1 MSRQQFSSRNNI
13 GQVLTFQKSGATAS
27 FDPSIG
33 FSSGSKRVSWRI
45 DNGLETTQIAGNSLS
60 YTGFTSDTNI
70 RTVQMR
76 GNSFKNTTFFN
87 FQNKNLYGEINLSNL
102 KELKPWPPVGG
113 TSITLQ
119 NNLNLTGITNPTST
133 ETIWGYDVGITGL
146 YNLDLTPFSGGL
158 IKNLNTHNCP
168 NLSGITLGQNLSI
181 TESFGGYNSNL
192 TGNLDL
198 TPLSGFGGQFQVQ
211 NNPLL
216 TGITNPSSSEIFN
229 LYTAY
234 DCNLTG
240 NLDLTP
246 LSGLGGGLQVNNNP
260 NLTGI
265 THSPSSQNFS
275 IYYAY
280 NCNLTGNLDLTPLSG
295 LGGIFLVLGN
305 PNLTSIT
312 HSPSPNNFND
322 YFASN
327 CNLIG
332 NLDLT
337 PLSGLGG
344 NFEVSNNINLT
355 GITHSPS
362 PNTFLG
368 YNASNCNLTGNL
380 DLTPL
385 SGLGS
390 GLILNNNPLLT
401 GISHSPSQNEF
412 SSYWVYNCGLIGNL
426 DLTPLSGL
434 GGQFLAYNNTSLTG
448 ITHSLSTNN
457 FSQYEVGNCN
467 LTGNLDLSMLYKL
480 GGEITGLTGSIDVSL
495 NQYLTGITL
504 PNSTQVF
511 KNKSNTISGAL
522 FNFSNNNLEYVNF
535 KSLSGATLLT
545 GDTVGNPRIE
555 LQDNTISTTDVNH
568 ILVDFSGNATYNPT
582 GWSNINLNI
591 SGANG
596 APDSGSGGYNG
607 IAAINFLTGSPY
619 NWTITYT

>member
-1 MSRQQFSSRNNI
+1 MSRKQFTSRNDK

-27 FDPSIG
+27 FDPNIE

-45 DNGLETTQIAGNSLS
+45 DNGLATTQIAGNSLS

-76 GNSFKNTTFFN
+76 GNSFKNITLFN

-102 KELKPWPPVGG
+102 KELKPYIPLGG
-113 TSITLQ
+113 TAITLQ
-119 NNLNLTGITNPTST
+119 NNLNLTGITNPIST

-158 IKNLNTHNCP
+158 IRNLNTYNCP

-181 TESFGGYNSNL
+181 TDSFVGYSSNL

-198 TPLSGFGGQFQVQ
+198 TPLSGLCGNFQVHD
-211 NNPLL
+211 NPNL
-216 TGITNPSSSEIFN
+216 TGITNPSSSEIFT
-229 LYTAY
+229 LYSAY

-246 LSGLGGGLQVNNNP
+246 LSGLGGNLLVQNNP
-260 NLTGI
+260 LLTGI
-265 THSPSSQNFS
+265 TNPPSSEIFNF
-275 IYYAY
+275 YYAF

-295 LGGIFLVLGN
+295 LGG
-305 PNLTSIT
+305 
-312 HSPSPNNFND
+312 NFV
-322 YFASN
+322 
-327 CNLIG
+327 
-332 NLDLT
+332 
-337 PLSGLGG
+337 
-344 NFEVSNNINLT
+344 VSNNINLT

-362 PNTFLG
+362 PNTFLA
-368 YNASNCNLTGNL
+368 YNVGNSNLTGNL

-385 SGLGS
+385 SGLGGS
-390 GLILNNNPLLT
+390 LLLHNNPLLT
-401 GISHSPSQNEF
+401 GISHSPSQTEF
-412 SSYWVYNCGLIGNL
+412 TNYWVYNCGLLGNL
-426 DLTPLSGL
+426 DLTSLSGL
-434 GGQFLAYNNTSLTG
+434 GGQFLVYNNTSLTG

-457 FSQYEVGNCN
+457 FSQYNVANCN

-495 NQYLTGITL
+495 NTNLTGITL

-511 KNKSNTISGAL
+511 KNKTNTISGAL

-555 LQDNTISTTDVNH
+555 LQDNTISTTNVNR

-582 GWSNINLNI
+582 GWSNVTLNI
-591 SGANG
+591 SGTNNP
-596 APDSGSGGYNG
+596 PDSSSGGYNG

-619 NWTITYT
+619 NWTITHS

>member
-13 GQVLTFQKSGATAS
+13 GQVLTFQKSGSTAS
-27 FDPSIG
+27 FNPSIE

-76 GNSFKNTTFFN
+76 GNSFKNITFFN

-113 TSITLQ
+113 TVITLQ

-158 IKNLNTHNCP
+158 IRNLNAFNCP

-198 TPLSGFGGQFQVQ
+198 TPLSGFGGQFQVHI
-211 NNPLL
+211 NPNL
-216 TGITNPSSSEIFN
+216 TGITNPSSLEIFN

-246 LSGLGGGLQVNNNP
+246 LSGLGGAFQVNNNP

-280 NCNLTGNLDLTPLSG
+280 SCNLTGNLNLPFSG
-295 LGGIFLVLGN
+295 LGGDFRVFIN
-305 PNLTSIT
+305 P
-312 HSPSPNNFND
+312 
-322 YFASN
+322 
-327 CNLIG
+327 
-332 NLDLT
+332 
-337 PLSGLGG
+337 
-344 NFEVSNNINLT
+344 NLT

-362 PNTFLG
+362 SNLITSYIANFCNLTGNLDISMLSNLGGTFNVGNNSQLTG
-368 YNASNCNLTGNL
+368 IINPSNSNQFSLYYAPNCNLTGNL
-380 DLTPL
+380 NM
-385 SGLGS
+385 SGISQIGQLLVS
-390 GLILNNNPLLT
+390 DNPLLT
-401 GISHSPSQNEF
+401 GITHSPTCFIETYQAN
-412 SSYWVYNCGLIGNL
+412 
-426 DLTPLSGL
+426 
-434 GGQFLAYNNTSLTG
+434 
-448 ITHSLSTNN
+448 
-457 FSQYEVGNCN
+457 NCN
-467 LTGNLDLSMLYKL
+467 LTGNITIPEIYGNGTIDL
-480 GGEITGLTGSIDVSL
+480 IT
-495 NQYLTGITL
+495 TL
-504 PNSTQVF
+504 
-511 KNKSNTISGAL
+511 
-522 FNFSNNNLEYVNF
+522 
-535 KSLSGATLLT
+535 
-545 GDTVGNPRIE
+545 
-555 LQDNTISTTDVNH
+555 H
-568 ILVDFSGNATYNPT
+568 
-582 GWSNINLNI
+582 
-591 SGANG
+591 
-596 APDSGSGGYNG
+596 
-607 IAAINFLTGSPY
+607 
-619 NWTITYT
+619 